1 MRKAYLLVSLL
12 PLACG
17 QSGPSSPGQ
26 VRGAMVVLH
35 TRTNILTAPAGN
47 WSADS
52 PLRARVEAS
61 FPSACVDLDDDD
73 DGVPNVVDVDHVD
86 DAADVVEDQC
96 HRCNRGPGE
105 AGDFRL
111 RVEGTDVRL
120 DRGVV
125 LARAADGTLTVPSLG
140 GRITILVTP
149 ATQVEGVPTPGS
161 EIRAEGTLT
170 GTNAFT
176 ATRLEVLCPGPAPLN
191 PADVPPEAEPV
202 PDDPAHHT

>member
-1 MRKAYLLVSLL
+1 GPARQAGHRGTGAVAVRDLHRCVRLVRAAPTDSHTCAWRRDCFPRGEGGLMRKAYLLVSLL

-96 HRCNRGPGE
+96 HRCNRGPG
-105 AGDFRL
+105 
-111 RVEGTDVRL
+111 
-120 DRGVV
+120 
-125 LARAADGTLTVPSLG
+125 
-140 GRITILVTP
+140 
-149 ATQVEGVPTPGS
+149 
-161 EIRAEGTLT
+161 
-170 GTNAFT
+170 
-176 ATRLEVLCPGPAPLN
+176 
-191 PADVPPEAEPV
+191 
-202 PDDPAHHT
+202 